1 MIKIAPSLL
10 AADFGHLAEQ
20 ISAAEQGGADWI
32 HLDVMDGHFVPN
44 ITFGPPLVRCVRK
57 YTKLPLDVHL
67 MVEDAD
73 KFIAPFHAAGAD
85 IITVHQ
91 ESCFHLH
98 RTVKAIK
105 ESGSKAGVV
114 LNPATQID
122 TLKSIIEEID
132 LDLVLIMTVEP
143 GFGGQ
148 QFIQSTLQKIQ
159 EIREIINL
167 SKKEILLEV
176 DGGIDRDTAADVIDA
191 GANVLVAGTS
201 IFKADSIQAAISS
214 LRTATKKRIQQ

>member
-1 MIKIAPSLL
+1 MIRIAPSLI
-10 AADFGHLAEQ
+10 AADFGHLANQ
-20 ISAAEQGGADWI
+20 IFEAEQGGADWI

-44 ITFGPPLVRCVRK
+44 ITFGPLLVRSVRK

-73 KFIAPFHAAGAD
+73 KFIASFHAAGAD
-85 IITVHQ
+85 FITVHQ
-91 ESCFHLH
+91 ESCSHLYQ
-98 RTVKAIK
+98 TIQTIK
-105 ESGSKAGVV
+105 ESGSKAGVA
-114 LNPATQID
+114 LNPATQVD
-122 TLKSIIEEID
+122 TLKGIIEEI
-132 LDLVLIMTVEP
+132 DLVLIMTVEP

-148 QFIQSTLQKIQ
+148 PFILNTLQKIQ
-159 EIREIINL
+159 EMRDMITL
-167 SKKEILLEV
+167 SKKEIFLEV

-201 IFKADSIQAAISS
+201 IFKADSIQAAILS